1 MAVNIIF
8 LIAGLS
14 VIVIGLYI
22 NRRRGPVSQKG
33 IVIRE
38 DHITPRK
45 AVKSLPVI
53 DESDTGSMPSEGVG
67 LSAVES
73 TWIATEPDASEIA
86 TDNSALK
93 QELEQLGYRF
103 TQTAPCTNHSDQQT
117 VIDAFDDGRC
127 YFPAPETPGLG
138 DDLTPADNQ

>member
-1 MAVNIIF
+1 MVLNIIF
-8 LIAGLS
+8 LMAGVS
-14 VIVIGLYI
+14 VIAIGLCM
-22 NRRRGPVSQKG
+22 NRCRLRVSQKD
-33 IVIRE
+33 IVIPE
-38 DHITPRK
+38 DHVTPRK

-53 DESDTGSMPSEGVG
+53 DESDTGARPSEGAD
-67 LSAVES
+67 LSIIES
-73 TWIATEPDASEIA
+73 TCIANEPDASEIA
-86 TDNSALK
+86 IENSALK

-103 TQTAPCTNHSDQQT
+103 TQTVPATNNTDQQT